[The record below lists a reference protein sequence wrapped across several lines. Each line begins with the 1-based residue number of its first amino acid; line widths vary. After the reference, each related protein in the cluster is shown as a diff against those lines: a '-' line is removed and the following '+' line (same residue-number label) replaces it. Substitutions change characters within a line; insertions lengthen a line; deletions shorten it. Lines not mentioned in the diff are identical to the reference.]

1 MSDPTPLDDADL
13 DRLLGFH
20 EAPPLSG
27 DFADRLLAEALR
39 EDRPPTPAAL
49 PALPPLPRSRPPAR
63 RWRRG
68 AVAGLVAAH
77 LLLASAVA
85 AAITGY
91 APPLAHV
98 FAVARQALQ
107 FHRHEAAPHHAH
119 PPAPKVGAMRHDGP
133 ILAPEVEHGA
143 RLTPPM
149 APPMRDP
156 GRMERP
162 AEIRHAVHPMHPLMR
177 GIRGMPPRGG
187 HERQR
192 VMRMQPHPAPF
203 ARQEQVRRGP
213 PARLAQ
219 PPREERAGI
228 GAQGMGRQD
237 WGNRAP
243 WNGAGRGPW
252 AQGWRGQNWQE
263 RGWQGQ
269 RPGMRAWRQ
278 QGAGGWRRGG
288 RGMGWRRGGGR
299 GRRF

>member
-39 EDRPPTPAAL
+39 EDRPAP
-49 PALPPLPRSRPPAR
+49 LPPVPRSRPPAR

-98 FAVARQALQ
+98 FAVARHALQ
-107 FHRHEAAPHHAH
+107 FHRYEAPPHHAH
-119 PPAPKVGAMRHDGP
+119 PPAPKMGAMRHDGP
-133 ILAPEVEHGA
+133 ALAPGVEAGA
-143 RLTPPM
+143 RRAPSM
-149 APPMRDP
+149 APLMRDP
-156 GRMERP
+156 VRLERP
-162 AEIRHAVHPMHPLMR
+162 VEIRPVVHPLPPER
-177 GIRGMPPRGG
+177 RGMPPRGSQQ
-187 HERQR
+187 RQR
-192 VMRMQPHPAPF
+192 ALRMPPHPAPF
-203 ARQEQVRRGP
+203 MREEQARRGP
-213 PARLAQ
+213 PARLAEPQ
-219 PPREERAGI
+219 REERAGI
-228 GAQGMGRQD
+228 GVQGMGRQD
-237 WGNRAP
+237 WGSRAP

-252 AQGWRGQNWQE
+252 AQGWRAQNWQE